1 MKYPEFLKEGDEI
14 RIISPASYVKEE
26 YIDGAKERLESWG
39 YKVSEGMFT
48 RKRIEGDYAGTEQE
62 RYTDLQ
68 QALDDPE
75 VKAILCSR
83 GGYGLIQI
91 IDRIDFS
98 RFLKNPKWLI
108 GFSDITILHQA
119 LYNQDFASI
128 HSSMSKSLTELSDES
143 ETLNLMK
150 GVLKGDIPTYKV
162 VANEKNRVG
171 RAKGSLVGGNLAVF
185 MGMRGTKY
193 DIDFDKNI
201 LFIEDIGEKA
211 YRIDRMLHNL
221 KISGA
226 FSKISGLI
234 VGQFTDIEH
243 EEGEDV
249 YQMVADAVADYDFPV
264 SFGLSSGHIDE
275 NFPLLMG
282 ANIILDVTEE
292 ESEISFQTSFWSKA
306 KQIFK

>member
-26 YIDGAKERLESWG
+26 YIDGAKQRLESWG

-62 RYTDLQ
+62 RFTDLQ
-68 QALDDPE
+68 QALDDPN
-75 VKAILCSR
+75 VKAVLCAR

-98 RFLKNPKWLI
+98 RFEKNPKWLI

-119 LYNQDFASI
+119 IYKQDYISMHA
-128 HSSMSKSLTELSDES
+128 SMSKSLTELSDDS
-143 ETLNLMK
+143 EALNLMS
-150 GVLKGDIPTYKV
+150 GILKGEIPSYKV
-162 VANEKNRVG
+162 ISNANNRVG
-171 RAKGSLVGGNLAVF
+171 RAKGKLVGGNLAVF

-193 DIDFDKNI
+193 DIEFDKNI

-211 YRIDRMLHNL
+211 YRIDRMLQNL

-234 VGQFTDIEH
+234 VGQFTDIEQ
-243 EEGEDV
+243 EEGENI
-249 YQMVADAVADYDFPV
+249 YQIIANAVAEYDFPV
-264 SFGLSSGHIDE
+264 SFGLSSGHVDE

-282 ANIILDVTEE
+282 SNITLEVTEE
-292 ESEISFQTSFWSKA
+292 ESEISFKSSFWSKA